1 MYYTE
6 NNHNKVVLR
15 DFYLSRFE
23 NGPITE
29 PCGTPEYL
37 GRILSFHHYLWF
49 CFYMLLKILLL
60 FVSPSL
66 IHFHMLTLTL
76 PSIVNISLQPY
87 FSFSRSLL
95 SYAFEDNNLSEV
107 NCYIQCQ

>member
-6 NNHNKVVLR
+6 NNHQKVVLR

-37 GRILSFHHYLWF
+37 GRILSIALSSDFIHNCIPFVPLFLILISCPTISFVCF
-49 CFYMLLKILLL
+49 CEYRHAGL
-60 FVSPSL
+60 F
-66 IHFHMLTLTL
+66 
-76 PSIVNISLQPY
+76 
-87 FSFSRSLL
+87 
-95 SYAFEDNNLSEV
+95 
-107 NCYIQCQ
+107 